1 MEHAEYCRQLETY
14 LCQKNGG
21 HLIRIVGPAFER
33 VCSWIEQG
41 IPITVA
47 RRGIDRYC
55 ERQQSAPGRRRPVR
69 IEFCEADILT
79 VFDDWRRAVGSAAMV
94 RETAPDATPATRR
107 PPALAAHLDR
117 VIARLIGR
125 RHAGSEQFEQRVA
138 ALLSELDQINAMA
151 GGSSPSSSRPA
162 RGEAR
167 TAILDRLAALD
178 DELMVAA
185 RAEVDQATA
194 AALRREAEQELSVFA
209 ARMPADARAQAIDA
223 VFLRLLRESLGLPT
237 IRYA

>member
-1 MEHAEYCRQLETY
+1 VEHAAYCRELETY

-33 VCSWIEQG
+33 VCSWSEQG
-41 IPITVA
+41 IPLAVA

-55 ERQQSAPGRRRPVR
+55 ERQQAAPGRRRPVR

-79 VFDDWRRAVGSAAMV
+79 VFDDWRRAVGSASVV
-94 RETAPDATPATRR
+94 RETGADAAPAARR
-107 PPALAAHLDR
+107 QPALAAHLDR

-125 RHAGSEQFEQRVA
+125 RHAGSEGFEQRVA
-138 ALLSELDQINAMA
+138 ALLSELDRLNA
-151 GGSSPSSSRPA
+151 SSRPA

-167 TAILDRLAALD
+167 VAILDRLAVLD
-178 DELMVAA
+178 DELMTAA
-185 RAEVDQATA
+185 QAEVDRATA

-209 ARMPADARAQAIDA
+209 ARMPAEARAQAVDA
-223 VFLRLLRESLGLPT
+223 VFQRLLRESLALPT